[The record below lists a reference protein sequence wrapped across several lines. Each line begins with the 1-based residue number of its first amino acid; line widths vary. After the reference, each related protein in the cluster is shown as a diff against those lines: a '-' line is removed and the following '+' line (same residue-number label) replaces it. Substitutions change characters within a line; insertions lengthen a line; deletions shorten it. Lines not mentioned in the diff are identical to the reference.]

1 MNSDDSLGATDH
13 SDSRSLQ
20 VPDGLPVPLF
30 PAQALPHPLLPDL
43 QSLASQV
50 AEAAGFQVCGL
61 ELLTHRIPMTL
72 LVQLRLA
79 DGGDVSLDNCASF
92 SGVLGDAIE
101 NSGLLEDAYVLEISS
116 PGVSE
121 ELSED
126 RDFRSFRG
134 FPVSIRYRDAKSGG
148 DSEREG
154 LLLERDGEN
163 VLLNVRGRTVRI
175 PRSDVISVK
184 LVTPKEG

>member
-1 MNSDDSLGATDH
+1 MEATGQ
-13 SDSRSLQ
+13 SESRSLQ

-30 PAQALPHPLLPDL
+30 IVEALPHPLLPDL
-43 QSLASQV
+43 HSLASQL
-50 AEAAGFQVCGL
+50 AKSAGFQVCGL
-61 ELLTHRIPMTL
+61 EMLTNRIPMTL

-92 SGVLGDAIE
+92 SGLLGDAIE
-101 NSGLLEDAYVLEISS
+101 NSGLLEDAYVLEVSS

-121 ELSED
+121 ELCDD

-148 DSEREG
+148 ESEREG
-154 LLLERDGEN
+154 LLLERDGES